1 MNIKHQ
7 HFLITALPAQGH
19 INPTL
24 QLAKNLARAG
34 AQVTFATTVYGISRI
49 KNPPASIGLSFA
61 SFSDGYDDA
70 ESMKNRDFACF
81 LSDVKCFGSKDL
93 TKFIQASSN
102 EGRPVTFAIYTV
114 LLPWVAEVASEM
126 NIHSAL
132 LAIQCATSFAI
143 YHRYFNSHDG
153 IYDEIREVDC
163 SSISIKLP
171 DLSLFQKE
179 DLPTFLLPNDP
190 FFASIVP
197 FVHENIKILEQDS
210 KACVLVNTFNELE
223 EASIKAVHGMNLIPI
238 GPLIPSAFCDGYDS
252 SDKSVGGNLFDIPE
266 NDCLQW
272 LDSKPERS
280 VVYASFGSL
289 LSLKKQGKMEILHGL
304 KEAGRSYL
312 LVLRADNEQEEDV
325 KAVVENISSEEG
337 MIVPWCSQMEVLCHR
352 SIGCFLTHC
361 GWNSTLES
369 IVAGVPI
376 VGCPHLSDQTTN
388 AKLIEEVW
396 GIGVRAKA
404 NEEGVVERAEIRRCL
419 DIVMG
424 GDERGEE
431 IRRNSAKWSCM
442 AIEAVKENGSS
453 HNNFRN
459 FLQNLE

>member
-1 MNIKHQ
+1 MEHQ
-7 HFLITALPAQGH
+7 HFLITALPSQGH

-24 QLAKNLARAG
+24 QLAKNLARTG
-34 AQVTFATTVYGISRI
+34 AQVTFATTVYGFSRI
-49 KNPPASIGLSFA
+49 RNLPASGCLSFA
-61 SFSDGYDDA
+61 SFSDGYDD
-70 ESMKNRDFACF
+70 EKSQKNRDFTSF
-81 LSDVKCFGSKDL
+81 SSDTKRFGYKDL
-93 TKFIQASSN
+93 TKLIQTTSK
-102 EGRPVTFAIYTV
+102 EGRPVTFLIYTV
-114 LLPWVAEVASEM
+114 MLPWVAEVAREM
-126 NIHSAL
+126 HIPSAF
-132 LAIQCATSFAI
+132 LAIQSATTFAI
-143 YHRYFNSHDG
+143 YYRYFNSHDG
-153 IYDEIREVDC
+153 FYDGVREVEC

-171 DLSLFQKE
+171 DLPLFEKE
-179 DLPTFLLPNDP
+179 DLPTFLLPNDQFFAFTVP
-190 FFASIVP
+190 FF
-197 FVHENIKILEQDS
+197 HEHIKTLEQDS
-210 KACVLVNTFNELE
+210 KPCVLVNTFNELE
-223 EASIKAVHGMNLIPI
+223 ESSIKA
-238 GPLIPSAFCDGYDS
+238 ADG
-252 SDKSVGGNLFDIPE
+252 F
-266 NDCLQW
+266 LQW

-289 LSLKKQGKMEILHGL
+289 VTLKKEEKMEILHGL

-312 LVLRADNEQEEDV
+312 LVLRADNEQEEEV
-325 KAVVENISSEEG
+325 KEVVENISSEEG

-419 DIVMG
+419 DTVMG
-424 GDERGEE
+424 GGEKGEE
-431 IRRNSAKWSCM
+431 IRRNSAKWRCM

-459 FLQNLE
+459 FLQKLE

>member
-34 AQVTFATTVYGISRI
+34 AQVTFATTVYGLRCI

-61 SFSDGYDDA
+61 SFSDGYDD
-70 ESMKNRDFACF
+70 EEPMKNRNPGPY
-81 LSDVKCFGSKDL
+81 LSDVKCYGSKDL
-93 TKFIQASSN
+93 TKLIQCSSN
-102 EGRPVTFAIYTV
+102 EGRPVTFLIYTV

-153 IYDEIREVDC
+153 IYDGVREVDC

-171 DLSLFQKE
+171 DLPLLHKE

-190 FFASIVP
+190 LFASVVP

-210 KACVLVNTFNELE
+210 EACVLVNTFNELE
-223 EASIKAVHGMNLIPI
+223 EASIKAVDGMNLIPL

-289 LSLKKQGKMEILHGL
+289 LSLKKEEKMEILHGL

-312 LVLRADNEQEEDV
+312 LVLLSDNEQEEEV
-325 KAVVENISSEEG
+325 KAVIENISSEEG
-337 MIVPWCSQMEVLCHR
+337 MILPWCSQMEVLCHR

-369 IVAGVPI
+369 IVAWVPI
-376 VGCPHLSDQTTN
+376 AGCPHFSDQTTN

-419 DIVMG
+419 DTVMG
-424 GDERGEE
+424 GGEKGEE
-431 IRRNSAKWSCM
+431 IRRNSAKWRCM

>member
-1 MNIKHQ
+1 MEHQ
-7 HFLITALPAQGH
+7 HFLITALPSQGH

-24 QLAKNLARAG
+24 QLAKNLARTG
-34 AQVTFATTVYGISRI
+34 AQVTFATTVYGFSRI
-49 KNPPASIGLSFA
+49 RNLPASGCLSFA
-61 SFSDGYDDA
+61 SFSDGYDD
-70 ESMKNRDFACF
+70 EKSQKNRDFTSF
-81 LSDVKCFGSKDL
+81 SSDTKRFGYKDL
-93 TKFIQASSN
+93 TKLIQTTSK
-102 EGRPVTFAIYTV
+102 EGRPVTFLIYTV
-114 LLPWVAEVASEM
+114 MLPWVAEVAREM
-126 NIHSAL
+126 HIPSAF
-132 LAIQCATSFAI
+132 LAIQSATTFAI

-153 IYDEIREVDC
+153 FYDGVREVEC

-171 DLSLFQKE
+171 DLPLFEKE
-179 DLPTFLLPNDP
+179 DLPTFLLPNDQFFAFTVP
-190 FFASIVP
+190 FF
-197 FVHENIKILEQDS
+197 HEHIKILEQDS
-210 KACVLVNTFNELE
+210 KPCVLVNTFNELE
-223 EASIKAVHGMNLIPI
+223 ESSIKAVDDMNLIPI
-238 GPLIPSAFCDGYDS
+238 GPLIPSAFSDRNDLT
-252 SDKSVGGNLFDIPE
+252 DKSVGVDLFDTPSKGF
-266 NDCLQW
+266 LQW

-289 LSLKKQGKMEILHGL
+289 VTLKKEEKMEILHGL

-312 LVLRADNEQEEDV
+312 LVLRADNEQEEEV

-388 AKLIEEVW
+388 AKLIEKVW

-419 DIVMG
+419 DTVMG
-424 GDERGEE
+424 GGEKGEE
-431 IRRNSAKWSCM
+431 IRRNSAKWRCM

-459 FLQNLE
+459 FLQKLE